1 MSADQLWDTTMNPAT
16 RNLTQV
22 TIEDATEAADVIEML
37 MGDKVDGRK
46 EFLAQNANFNKV
58 DGFID
63 RVNFKPENN
72 ASGDN

>member
-1 MSADQLWDTTMNPAT
+1 
-16 RNLTQV
+16 
-22 TIEDATEAADVIEML
+22 ML